1 MITNTPV
8 QGTPNIFSTYTTN
21 TTSAANMSIV
31 SSMYGSRIIN
41 SSQDSNTLL
50 TLYDSKGTPILSVDK
65 SGVVTWKAGYEIDQA
80 AEAFAQAM
88 QSGVEKSVGITS
100 AIKSRM
106 RDSVF
111 NDLIA
116 IAKEKGP
123 LSTKELEY
131 LLSASKIIERLSTT

>member
-1 MITNTPV
+1 MITNTPA
-8 QGTPNIFSTYTTN
+8 QGTPNILTSTYTTN
-21 TTSAANMSIV
+21 TTGATNMSIV

-50 TLYDSKGTPILSVDK
+50 TLHDSKGTPILSVDK

-106 RDSVF
+106 RDSMF

-123 LSTKELEY
+123 LSAKELEY
-131 LLSASKIIERLSTT
+131 LLSASKIIEQLS